1 MCSKSRDLFEFWE
14 MSRVGSWSLRDLR
27 LESDCGP
34 LVHIFT
40 YSSGFFPENVK
51 YYIRTSNVHLYQVK
65 RLHSRLRHQIP
76 RILKNRKFL
85 QDHKFS
91 LEISGPKVILVLL
104 SKFSLYWAVQRFSLM
119 DDPVLEIK

>member
-1 MCSKSRDLFEFWE
+1 MKATA
-14 MSRVGSWSLRDLR
+14 
-27 LESDCGP
+27 GP
-34 LVHIFT
+34 SYIYLHTAVV
-40 YSSGFFPENVK
+40 FFPENVK

-76 RILKNRKFL
+76 RILKDRKFL